1 MNLEGIVEHMNS
13 DHHNALLRL
22 AQKYGSR
29 DAQNVTMTH
38 VDASGIEINHD
49 GTKLRLSF
57 PVALSSREDVI
68 AAIIA
73 LCQDS
78 MMNGKSDAQNVAVE
92 IADFQNSLGSIIIAS
107 VDMHG
112 NAVCSTAPLIRRQG
126 NCYIYISEIA
136 EHYASISAN
145 PDKLQVLFV
154 EDETKSATLLA
165 RKRVTYR
172 AHAEFIERGSTEFE
186 RALDSYEYGKKTS
199 GAKTVRQMNDFH
211 LIRLVFTTGRFVK
224 GFGQAY
230 DIDVEGNVSYVGSDT
245 TPHKTP
251 RK

>member
-13 DHHNALLRL
+13 NHSHALLRL
-22 AQKYGSR
+22 AQKYANK

-38 VDASGIEINHD
+38 VDASGMEIEHD

-73 LCQDS
+73 LCHDFAPS
-78 MMNGKSDAQNVAVE
+78 GKGDAQDIAQE
-92 IADFQNSLGSIIIAS
+92 IADFQDSLGSIIIAS
-107 VDMHG
+107 VDMQG
-112 NAVCSTAPLIRRQG
+112 NAVCSTAPLIRRQD

-145 PDKLQVLFV
+145 PDRLQILFV
-154 EDETKSATLLA
+154 EDESKSTTLLA

-172 AHAEFIERGSTEFE
+172 AHAEFVERGSTEFE
-186 RALDSYEYGKKTS
+186 RALDSYEYGKKTG
-199 GAKTVRQMNDFH
+199 GAKTVRQMSDFH
-211 LIRLVFTTGRFVK
+211 LIRLVFMGGRFVK

-230 DIDVEGNVSYVGSDT
+230 DIDAHGNVSYVGSDT
-245 TPHKTP
+245 MPHKTP
-251 RK
+251 HK